1 MIRRDEM
8 IFKILYQ
15 ETLTE
20 VPVRERT
27 NSIYIKAKSE
37 REVRQLLKDRK
48 YNIEYI
54 QPLREAHLE
63 YEKLSENF
71 TVENV

>member
-1 MIRRDEM
+1 M
-8 IFKILYQ
+8 IFKILFQ
-15 ETLTE
+15 ETMNE

-27 NSIYIKAKSE
+27 NSIYVKAESE
-37 REVRQLLKDRK
+37 REVRQLLKDRN

-54 QPLREAHLE
+54 QPLKEAHLD
-63 YEKLSENF
+63 YEKQSEYF